1 MLLCV
6 LLVLPFCIAIPTN
19 LEDAFEM
26 EPYNTMPAPT
36 KTLATPRMFERL
48 STKTSSYARN
58 ITIEPF

>member
-19 LEDAFEM
+19 LEHAFEM

-36 KTLATPRMFERL
+36 KILATPVGL
-48 STKTSSYARN
+48 KDCQQKQARTPG
-58 ITIEPF
+58 I